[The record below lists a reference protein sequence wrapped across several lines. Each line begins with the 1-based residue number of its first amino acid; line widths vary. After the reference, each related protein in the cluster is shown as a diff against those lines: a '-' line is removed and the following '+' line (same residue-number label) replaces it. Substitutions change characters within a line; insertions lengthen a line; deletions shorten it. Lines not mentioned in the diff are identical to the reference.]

1 MKNVTLDRTPILQLD
16 AVRTDSAL
24 DAAADCPVLRNDA
37 ALDLRAIANQ
47 ESRSAQFTFDSAK
60 DLRGTLAFDVAD
72 NRHVR
77 ADAGGRSRFCR
88 RPVMRLHHP
97 QYGFARALIL
107 LGCAALHIQHVH
119 LPFRRHKGWMPHRA
133 PCQRSRVWSD
143 AAFTTTRHRQLVH
156 MNVK

>member
-1 MKNVTLDRTPILQLD
+1 MKNVTLDRTPFLQLD
-16 AVRTDSAL
+16 AVGTDSAL
-24 DAAADCPVLRNDA
+24 DAAADCHVLRNDV

-47 ESRSAQFTFDSAK
+47 EIRSAQFTFDSAK

-97 QYGFARALIL
+97 QYGFVRALSFSGAL
-107 LGCAALHIQHVH
+107 LFIFNMSTS
-119 LPFRRHKGWMPHRA
+119 PFADIRVRCTIGHRSNA
-133 PCQRSRVWSD
+133 TMSG
-143 AAFTTTRHRQLVH
+143 ATRPS
-156 MNVK
+156 K

>member
-16 AVRTDSAL
+16 AVGTDSAL
-24 DAAADCPVLRNDA
+24 DAAADCHVLRNDV
-37 ALDLRAIANQ
+37 ALDLRAIAN
-47 ESRSAQFTFDSAK
+47 EEIRSAQFTFDSAK

-97 QYGFARALIL
+97 QYGFVRALIL
-107 LGCAALHIQHVH
+107 LGCAALQAIQHVH
-119 LPFRRHKGWMPHRA
+119 LPFFAEMSVRCAIGHRTNA
-133 PCQRSRVWSD
+133 TMSGATRPSKTADIGSL
-143 AAFTTTRHRQLVH
+143 FT
-156 MNVK
+156 